1 MFITSFL
8 RKKYPLKTSIKKCVY
23 GAVGFSFFIKIFL
36 IIFLLCVPLKVE
48 AYTFH
53 TLGKEV
59 SILEDVERKLTLQ
72 DLLGSEVYK
81 FEKNTLEYVN
91 LESSYSAFWLK
102 LPYQSIP
109 TGDNRIELGA
119 SSLDEV
125 TFYQVNAEGKIIQQV
140 TTGDNYPFS
149 SRSFQVGYF
158 TFPVEEVAES
168 TIYIRI
174 RSLQPLLFSLR
185 SWTAENYLAFVHDF
199 DFAQGIYL
207 GFMILVMLYNLFN
220 FLIIRKR
227 VYLTYVLYVFSITF
241 FMASIYGY
249 PFKYLWSEKPELNQF
264 IILQAALMQIFAV
277 IFTKTFFT
285 KSIFPKWLS
294 FLLNFYI
301 FFGFLIILLVFS
313 SFKIEAW
320 MLSQVGIL
328 TLGIVSLITGIL
340 SYYRGFYPAK
350 YYLLAWG
357 FLTLGFI
364 LAIAQTLVLL
374 PPSNYLNP
382 VQLGSVLEVLFIS
395 FALQAKK
402 NVLKKEPEV
411 TQQPLETIR
420 EDKKIVRE
428 QNALLKHKVAYYQFF
443 LSKETITSFFTRQ
456 YPLETSIHKRIW
468 TCVVYSL
475 FISFFLLIFQPFG
488 IAYGHQFNIFEV
500 AFGSGLIC
508 FTVMFLFQVVSFY
521 FFPKLFQT
529 ENWTVT
535 KEFVVTIINVG
546 TIGFVNILFANC
558 AGFIDLTI
566 WGVLKFEFYTIS
578 VSIFPILISFSI
590 KSYFESIKI
599 LKQNLKHQEVI
610 EATQTEA
617 IKATNNLI
625 DTLAPHQTIEQIK
638 ETQIDSLPKTKK
650 AATLKLLLVCIPTE
664 NKGEDFEVEA
674 DSLLY
679 IQAADNYLEII
690 FLENQSVSKKLIRNT
705 LKSITEIVE
714 KDFPQFFR
722 CHKSYL
728 VNLHQVKHISGNAQ
742 GHKLHLFYGDELI
755 PVSRKNNSII
765 KEKLEIFT
773 KKRV

>member
-1 MFITSFL
+1 MFITSLL
-8 RKKYPLKTSIKKCVY
+8 RKKYSLEKSIKKRIY
-23 GAVGFSFFIKIFL
+23 DAVGFSFFIMLFL

-48 AYTFH
+48 GYTFH

-102 LPYQSIP
+102 LPYQSI
-109 TGDNRIELGA
+109 TKGDNRIELGA

-158 TFPVEEVAES
+158 TFPVEDVSES

-174 RSLQPLLFSLR
+174 RSLQPLFFSLR

-207 GFMILVMLYNLFN
+207 GFMILVILYNLLN
-220 FLIIRKR
+220 FLVIRKR
-227 VYLTYVLYVFSITF
+227 VYLIYVFYVFSITF

-249 PFKYLWSEKPELNQF
+249 PFKYLWSEIPELNQF

-313 SFKIEAW
+313 SFKVEAW

-328 TLGIVSLITGIL
+328 TLGVVLLITGIL

-402 NVLKKEPEV
+402 NVLKKEPKV
-411 TQQPLETIR
+411 TQQKTLETIR
-420 EDKKIVRE
+420 ENKKIIRE
-428 QNALLKHKVAYYQFF
+428 QNTILKHKVGYYQFF
-443 LSKETITSFFTRQ
+443 LSKETIISFFTRQ
-456 YPLETSIHKRIW
+456 YPLETSIQKRIW
-468 TCVVYSL
+468 ICIVYSL

-488 IAYGHQFNIFEV
+488 IAHGHRLNVFEV

-508 FTVMFLFQVVSFY
+508 FIVMFVFQVVLFH
-521 FFPKLFQT
+521 FFPKLFQA
-529 ENWTVT
+529 ENWTVA
-535 KEFVVTIINVG
+535 KEFVITIINIG
-546 TIGFVNILFANC
+546 TIGFVNILYANW

-566 WGVLKFEFYTIS
+566 WGLLKFEFYTIS
-578 VSIFPILISFSI
+578 VAIFPIFISFYVRNYFELRKILTQEITKLSNNKEQSQNTSVEIFELDRKVEKIDKKLEVSQHI
-590 KSYFESIKI
+590 KSEPTLTASLQTKSNIISI
-599 LKQNLKHQEVI
+599 L
-610 EATQTEA
+610 
-617 IKATNNLI
+617 
-625 DTLAPHQTIEQIK
+625 
-638 ETQIDSLPKTKK
+638 
-650 AATLKLLLVCIPTE
+650 TE
-664 NKGEDFEVEA
+664 NKEEDFKVEA
-674 DSLLY
+674 DNLLY
-679 IQAADNYLEII
+679 IQTADNYLEIF
-690 FLENQSVSKKLIRNT
+690 FLENQSISKKLIRNT
-705 LKSITEIVE
+705 LKSISEMLE
-714 KDFPQFFR
+714 NDFPQFFR

-728 VNLHQVKHISGNAQ
+728 INLHQVKHISGNAQ
-742 GHKLHLFYGDELI
+742 GYKLHLFYGEELI

-773 KKRV
+773 KKQV